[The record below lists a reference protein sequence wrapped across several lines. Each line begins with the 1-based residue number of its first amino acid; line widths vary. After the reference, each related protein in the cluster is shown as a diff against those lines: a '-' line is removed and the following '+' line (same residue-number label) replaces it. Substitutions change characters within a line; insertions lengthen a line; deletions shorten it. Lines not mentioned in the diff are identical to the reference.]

1 MPNTSIHPKLKKYI
15 WEKITDDLR
24 YKNVISHTNEVWVLD
39 LDSKEWYITILAEGE
54 TWYNQ
59 SFFNLHLNLF
69 SITHKEL
76 SSILKEWVEK
86 NFQVRLTNIS
96 RRQSNMTYII
106 DGMLASKKGKWN
118 LNNRFGFSYEF
129 VKKFLDVKNQNPDL
143 VVENIISFR

>member
-1 MPNTSIHPKLKKYI
+1 MSNQTIHPKLKKYI
-15 WEKITDDLR
+15 WDKITEDLKPR
-24 YKNVISHTNEVWVLD
+24 SILSHKNEIWVLN
-39 LDSKEWYITILAEGE
+39 LDTKEWYLTILAEGE

-59 SFFNLHLNLF
+59 TYFNSYLNLF
-69 SITHKEL
+69 SVSNRVL

-86 NFQVRLTNIS
+86 NFNVRVINVS
-96 RRQSNMTYII
+96 RRQNNMTYII
-106 DGMLASKKGKWN
+106 DGMLTSKKGKWN